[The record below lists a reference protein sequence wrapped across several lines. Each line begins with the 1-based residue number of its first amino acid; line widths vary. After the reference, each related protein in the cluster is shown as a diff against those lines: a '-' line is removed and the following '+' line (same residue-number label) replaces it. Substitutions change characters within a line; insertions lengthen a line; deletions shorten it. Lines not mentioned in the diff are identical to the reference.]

1 MSVLYVL
8 GRDGLVSPSLLNTY
22 KYIKL
27 QNNVLTHKTY
37 SIPQNDDFLEW
48 KNNHLSKVFDT
59 LVAENKGDKEEVQ
72 VNGDQVWS
80 VLHLN

>member
-1 MSVLYVL
+1 MKQLKNKP
-8 GRDGLVSPSLLNTY
+8 VSPICIRTLNTY
-22 KYIKL
+22 KYIKH
-27 QNNVLTHKTY
+27 QNNVLHHKTY

-48 KNNHLSKVFDT
+48 ENNHLNKVFDT

-72 VNGDQVWS
+72 VNEDQVWS